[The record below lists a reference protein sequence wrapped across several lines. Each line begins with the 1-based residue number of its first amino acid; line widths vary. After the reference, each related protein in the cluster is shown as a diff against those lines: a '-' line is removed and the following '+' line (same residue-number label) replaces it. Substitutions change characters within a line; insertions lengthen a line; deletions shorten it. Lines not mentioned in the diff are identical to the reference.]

1 MQKILVNTCYDGV
14 SKNNM
19 SKISQIEVFPTAIA
33 MKDVFTI
40 GTGFVGDIK
49 SAGKHIFVK
58 ITTDN
63 GYIGWGEQ
71 RALPSWSYETAE
83 SITTTIRNHI
93 APLLIGKDPLNRN
106 EVQDAIYHTL
116 KPAVSNGHPFAK
128 AAVDIALHDLCG
140 HILNVPIHTLF
151 GGKRHNTLPLSY
163 ALSIDT
169 PDIMALKAKTLFPCT
184 CFKVKVEGNP
194 ELDEER
200 LRAIHEVSP
209 NAKLWIDANQSYT
222 PANALEL
229 LRRVEDINE
238 IYCMEQPVA
247 SQDWAGMK
255 RVKDGASVPI
265 AIDEGCF
272 TYFDLG
278 KIARMDCADAVV
290 LKICKSGGISE
301 CLKSVYVAETNAIE
315 LLGSGLTE
323 AGVGFMASV
332 HLFSTLDL
340 ALPAELNAPVFL
352 NNMVIGGAEIHDHNV
367 TVPDGPGLGITVNE
381 DYIREHPLS
390 NDSLGQ

>member
-1 MQKILVNTCYDGV
+1 
-14 SKNNM
+14 M
-19 SKISQIEVFPTAIA
+19 SKIVQVEVFPTAIA

-40 GTGFVGDIK
+40 GTGFVGDLS
-49 SAGKHIFVK
+49 SAGSHIFVK
-58 ITTDN
+58 VATDD
-63 GYIGWGEQ
+63 GYVGWGEQ
-71 RALPSWSYETAE
+71 RALPSWSYETTE

-93 APLLIGKDPLNRN
+93 GPLLIGKSPLNRN
-106 EVQDAIYHTL
+106 EIHDTIYHSL

-128 AAVDIALHDLCG
+128 AAVEIALHDLCG
-140 HILNVPIHTLF
+140 RILNVPIHTLL
-151 GGKRHNTLPLSY
+151 GGMLHKTLPLSY

-169 PDIMALKAKTLFPCT
+169 SEIMALKAKALSPCS

-194 ELDEER
+194 ALDEER
-200 LRAIHEVSP
+200 LRAIHEASP
-209 NAKLWIDANQSYT
+209 NANLWIDANQSYT
-222 PANALEL
+222 AGNALQL
-229 LRRVEDINE
+229 LKRIEDIRE

-247 SQDWAGMK
+247 SQDWYGMK
-255 RVKDGASVPI
+255 RVKDGTSIPI

-278 KIARMDCADAVV
+278 KIARLDCADAVV

-301 CLKSVYVAETNAIE
+301 CLKSVSIAEANGME

-340 ALPAELNAPVFL
+340 VLPAELNAPVFL
-352 NNMVIGGAEIHDHNV
+352 DDMLISGVEIHDHIV
-367 TVPDGPGLGITVNE
+367 TVPDGPGLGIIVDE
-381 DYIREHPLS
+381 DYIKAHPLP
-390 NDSLGQ
+390 NVSLN